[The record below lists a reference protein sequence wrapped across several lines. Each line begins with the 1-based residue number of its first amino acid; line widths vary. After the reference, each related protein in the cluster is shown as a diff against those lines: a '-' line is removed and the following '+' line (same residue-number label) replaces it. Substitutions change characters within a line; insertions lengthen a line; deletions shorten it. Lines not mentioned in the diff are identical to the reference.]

1 LLGSITDF
9 QPKFWHSIIFHWF
22 VCHLLN
28 ELAKIYLLSLVYKGV
43 CISIFQVTDQDRI
56 TELDGKTGK
65 NEIVKMMVPGN
76 LFNQYHP
83 GMSQDNKGLV
93 IPTRKSAHNFTSKQN
108 TQNLMKIHGLRKG
121 DTSAN
126 VYAAAQYCVDDDDSM
141 WRTMH
146 DIYGNCTKL
155 VLSDK
160 YMGALHQFGYQA
172 IPRNRGTTP
181 FLAIL
186 CTARAI
192 QTFNLAAPFGTVVF
206 HIDGTK
212 SRVPWGALVKQDDIC
227 QLWIGSIS
235 ATFLQLS
242 HTNADPNS
250 AL

>member
-1 LLGSITDF
+1 
-9 QPKFWHSIIFHWF
+9 
-22 VCHLLN
+22 
-28 ELAKIYLLSLVYKGV
+28 
-43 CISIFQVTDQDRI
+43 
-56 TELDGKTGK
+56 
-65 NEIVKMMVPGN
+65 MMVPGN

-83 GMSQDNKGLV
+83 GMSRDNKGLV
-93 IPTRKSAHNFTSKQN
+93 IPTRKSAHNFTLKQN

-126 VYAAAQYCVDDDDSM
+126 VYAAAQYRVDDDDSM
-141 WRTMH
+141 RRTMH

-160 YMGALHQFGYQA
+160 YMGALYKFGYQA
-172 IPRNRGTTP
+172 IPGNRGTTP
-181 FLAIL
+181 FVAIL

-192 QTFNLAAPFGTVVF
+192 QIFNLAARFGTVVF